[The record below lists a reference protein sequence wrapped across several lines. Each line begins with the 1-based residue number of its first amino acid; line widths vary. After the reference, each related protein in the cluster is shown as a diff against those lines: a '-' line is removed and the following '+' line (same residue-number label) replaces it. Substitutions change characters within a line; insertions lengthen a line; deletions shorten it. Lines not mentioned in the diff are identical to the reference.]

1 MPLEEWLGEV
11 VRNDDVLQQLRDT
24 LGIKSQ
30 NP

>member
-24 LGIKSQ
+24 LGIKGQSE
-30 NP
+30 